1 MRSYETVI
9 IWAPSLSES
18 EQETE
23 NSKVTEVI
31 SGSGSEFKGMDVWG
45 RRQLAYPIRKQT
57 EGIYCF
63 FRWDGESS
71 TSEALD
77 KMLRIKETCLRHITL
92 KTGEEG
98 PSASFQEEE
107 EDEE

>member
-1 MRSYETVI
+1 LRSYETVI

-18 EQETE
+18 EQEAE
-23 NSKVTEVI
+23 NGKIAEAI
-31 SGSGSEFKGMDVWG
+31 KGSGSEFKGIDVWG
-45 RRQLAYPIRKQT
+45 RRQLAYPIKKQT

-63 FRWDGESS
+63 FRWDGES
-71 TSEALD
+71 TTTEALD
-77 KMLRIKETCLRHITL
+77 KMLRIKENCLRHVTL

-98 PSASFQEEE
+98 PTATFAEE